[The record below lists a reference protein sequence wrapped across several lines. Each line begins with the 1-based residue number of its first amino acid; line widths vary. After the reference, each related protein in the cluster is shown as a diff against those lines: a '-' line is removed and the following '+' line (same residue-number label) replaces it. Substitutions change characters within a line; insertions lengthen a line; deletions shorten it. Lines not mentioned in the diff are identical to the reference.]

1 VRVIFNRVILDYGI
15 GMTQARKTQVL
26 TLFVKQT
33 SAGRNRQQ
41 RYIARFADSMLLRAG
56 RGRS

>member
-1 VRVIFNRVILDYGI
+1 
-15 GMTQARKTQVL
+15 
-26 TLFVKQT
+26 VKQT